1 MANII
6 VFFKRII
13 KFVLKMLFRKKTT
26 FNTFDGNELITSD
39 TKIFLI
45 KGEK

>member
-1 MANII
+1 MGNVIA
-6 VFFKRII
+6 FFKRII
-13 KFVLKMLFRKKTT
+13 EFVLKMLFGKKTT

-45 KGEK
+45 KGEN